1 MEPRHMT
8 GRNRRD
14 LRKAAGATIILITL
28 LATVGARAAQGTS
41 DAGGGAIEKDIG
53 NVFQFFEPI
62 TETGLHGVF
71 AFLGQHHWVFILLAL
86 AIGYPIGRIKFG
98 PISVGTTAGVLLVAV
113 FASMTAQVAFGL
125 TYKIPDLV
133 STIFLTLFMYALGL
147 GTGPKFFA
155 GIRSSGVGAILIGLI
170 VWSTN
175 WIICFVGAKLA
186 GLESGFTAGLI
197 SGSYTDT
204 AVLGVASAAV
214 QTGTVHIPANMTAAQ
229 VGANMAA
236 AYAISYILSSVGTI
250 LLIRYLPS
258 LFGHDPVADAKT
270 AEQAFSGSGAH
281 PLPGTP
287 QAFLLG
293 ETPFDIRAYKVT
305 HAAFVGKS
313 VIDLFEAHPQAPVLK
328 VVRDGRPIN
337 VLDNPTI
344 CEGDI
349 VAIRAEVSELLLE
362 GDQVGP
368 EVDDP
373 KARDVTIEAADVVV
387 GNHAVA
393 GQTVEQ
399 LARAHFAYG
408 LRLSAI
414 FRGGHEIPLG
424 PTTDIRFHDV
434 LRLIGPDFCIDR
446 AAKAFGSRAITEKT
460 LATTEVTYMAIAM
473 LFGYLAGTISITVFG
488 IPFVLGTSAGS
499 LLAGILVA
507 YLRSR
512 SPLFGG
518 PVSEGARSFLQ
529 DIGLN
534 IFVAALG
541 ANVGPKIIGALSG
554 STVVWLALI
563 GISAALLPVVIA
575 FFVGDRLLKMNSI
588 INAGA
593 CAGARNS
600 TPSLNA
606 ILDQSK
612 SQIAAVPFPVAYAI
626 TTVLVLIGGYVAQVL
641 TGR

>member
-1 MEPRHMT
+1 
-8 GRNRRD
+8 
-14 LRKAAGATIILITL
+14 
-28 LATVGARAAQGTS
+28 
-41 DAGGGAIEKDIG
+41 
-53 NVFQFFEPI
+53 
-62 TETGLHGVF
+62 
-71 AFLGQHHWVFILLAL
+71 
-86 AIGYPIGRIKFG
+86 
-98 PISVGTTAGVLLVAV
+98 
-113 FASMTAQVAFGL
+113 MTAQIAFGI
-125 TYKIPDLV
+125 TYKIPDIV

-155 GIRSSGVGAILIGLI
+155 GIRSSGIGAVIIGLI
-170 VWSTN
+170 IWSTN
-175 WIICFVGAKLA
+175 WIICFFGAKLA

-204 AVLGVASAAV
+204 AVLGVAQAAV
-214 QTGTVHIPANMTAAQ
+214 QSGTVRIPADMTAAQ

-236 AYAISYILSSVGTI
+236 AYAISYIVSSIGTI

-258 LFGHDPVADAKT
+258 LFGHDPVEDAKK
-270 AEQAFSGSGAH
+270 AELAFSGAGAH

-293 ETPFDIRAYKVT
+293 ESPFDIRAYKVN
-305 HAAFVGKS
+305 HSAFVGKS
-313 VIDLFEAHPQAPVLK
+313 VIDLFEGNPQVPVLR
-328 VVRDGRPIN
+328 VLRDGRVLD
-337 VLDNPTI
+337 VLDNPTLR
-344 CEGDI
+344 EGDI
-349 VAIRAEVSELLLE
+349 VAIRSEVSNLLLE
-362 GDQVGP
+362 GEEIGE

-373 KARDVTIEAADVVV
+373 KARDIPIEAADIVV
-387 GNHAVA
+387 GSHAVA
-393 GQTVEQ
+393 GETVEH
-399 LARAHFAYG
+399 LAKEKFAYG
-408 LRLSAI
+408 LRLTAI
-414 FRGGHEIPLG
+414 FRAGHEIPLG

-434 LRLIGPDFCIDR
+434 LRLIGPEFCIDR
-446 AAKAFGSRAITEKT
+446 AAKAFGSRPITEKT

-473 LFGYLAGTISITVFG
+473 LVGYVVGTISITILG

-554 STVVWLALI
+554 STLIWLVLI
-563 GISAALLPVVIA
+563 GTTAALLPVVIA
-575 FFVGDRLLKMNSI
+575 FFVGDRLLKLNSV

-593 CAGARNS
+593 CAGGRDS

-606 ILDQSK
+606 VLDQSK
-612 SQIAAVPFPVAYAI
+612 SQIAAVPYPVSYAI

-641 TGR
+641 A